1 MEIHRAKPVAGDS
14 TAGDRL
20 EISCWRI
27 DLDGFLLDELIARF
41 GIPKVPVGLLTGEE
55 NRILELAADQR
66 CVRFRSFENRAAAG
80 LFREE
85 DFRDVEHRI
94 NPGDLMDLLADQV
107 NGVRIRTDGDTHSFL
122 RIRFLGTWWSSAT
135 IVLISSAILERAALA
150 IVTATGVSTLPWT
163 TLAIIAPRR
172 AILTTESLRLLL
184 LLVAGGTCPRGS
196 EREAGQEAA
205 QWIGF

>member
-1 MEIHRAKPVAGDS
+1 MVSSSMNSLRDSESRRSRLASSRVRKTEYRACRGS
-14 TAGDRL
+14 TVR
-20 EISCWRI
+20 EVQ
-27 DLDGFLLDELIARF
+27 ELR
-41 GIPKVPVGLLTGEE
+41 KSRE
-55 NRILELAADQR
+55 
-66 CVRFRSFENRAAAG
+66 AAG

-135 IVLISSAILERAALA
+135 IVLISSARCLKGRR
-150 IVTATGVSTLPWT
+150 SRSSP
-163 TLAIIAPRR
+163 PRR
-172 AILTTESLRLLL
+172 SPPCLGPRSRSSRRTRCTTESLRLLL

-196 EREAGQEAA
+196 RARSWTEGCSMDRFLNRSRSAV
-205 QWIGF
+205 